1 MGLELPKLDVCKT
14 ANSYYVGI
22 KEFDTQVQ
30 KLMPAARLSSYFE
43 NESFAQTILDSM
55 IVKLQET
62 KNELLQ
68 VLNSEDGYYIGAVPS
83 CTRISRF
90 ISNKLEAYDTLEI
103 LVRITSYDDRIHEP
117 INDSKNEIS
126 IKILSNLEVIDSMR
140 STRMDSGG
148 VTYWVAFKCDCDNG
162 ENKSKNYMRIS
173 PEYYQQEWAIRHAQ
187 LVTEYLC
194 DRKLVQQLR
203 NIQVEGSSYEPENS
217 LL

>member
-1 MGLELPKLDVCKT
+1 MSLQLPRLEVCKT

-43 NESFAQTILDSM
+43 HESFAQDALSSM
-55 IVKLQET
+55 IAKLQET

-68 VLNSEDGYYIGAVPS
+68 VLNSKDGYYIGAVPS

-90 ISNKLEAYDTLEI
+90 INDKLEAYDALEI
-103 LVRITSYDDRIHEP
+103 LVRITSYDDRIHEVT
-117 INDSKNEIS
+117 NSHAQTKV
-126 IKILSNLEVIDSMR
+126 LSNLEVIDSMR

-148 VTYWVAFKCDCDNG
+148 VTYWVAFKCDRDNG
-162 ENKSKNYMRIS
+162 ESKSKDFVRIS

-187 LVTEYLC
+187 LATEYLC

>member
-1 MGLELPKLDVCKT
+1 MDLQLPRLEVCKI

-22 KEFDTQVQ
+22 KEFDKQMQ
-30 KLMPAARLSSYFE
+30 KLVPTARLSSYFE
-43 NESFAQTILDSM
+43 YESFAQDILNSM
-55 IVKLQET
+55 IAKLQET

-68 VLNSEDGYYIGAVPS
+68 VLNSKDGYYIGAVPS

-90 ISNKLEAYDTLEI
+90 ISNKLEAYDILEV
-103 LVRITSYDDRIHEP
+103 LVRITHYDDRIHEAT
-117 INDSKNEIS
+117 NSHAQTKV
-126 IKILSNLEVIDSMR
+126 LSNLEVIDSMR

-148 VTYWVAFKCDCDNG
+148 VTYWVAFKYDRDNG
-162 ENKSKNYMRIS
+162 ESKAKDYIRIS

>member
-30 KLMPAARLSSYFE
+30 KVMPAARLSSYFE
-43 NESFAQTILDSM
+43 NESFAQTMLDSM

-68 VLNSEDGYYIGAVPS
+68 VLNSKDGYYIGAVPS

-90 ISNKLEAYDTLEI
+90 ISDKLEAYDTLEI
-103 LVRITSYDDRIHEP
+103 LVRITYYDDRIHEVT
-117 INDSKNEIS
+117 NSHAQTKV
-126 IKILSNLEVIDSMR
+126 LSNLEVIDSMR

-148 VTYWVAFKCDCDNG
+148 VTYWVAFKYDHDNG
-162 ENKSKNYMRIS
+162 ESESKDFVRIS